1 MYDVCCDFVQ
11 EGSVVRHYKKG
22 GRVALEVIGEEGD

>member
-1 MYDVCCDFVQ
+1 MDDVCCDFIE
-11 EGSVVRHYKKG
+11 EGSVVRYYEKG